1 MDKINYSVNSTDRL
15 NLKSNYLKSTRKEK
29 YSLQPSASLTVESA
43 FIFPFFF
50 LAIVILVL
58 FLDLYRIQSVI
69 QASLSQSSRELGMY
83 AYCESDDEASPVGAV
98 SSALCIAYAKTQL
111 SNALKEEALPQ
122 ILGHKNGIS
131 LLMSSYQNG
140 RITLKASF
148 LYKSPV
154 ALIPLQ
160 PISVTIV
167 SSVHAWTG
175 YDSNN
180 TDMDTSD
187 SVEMVYVTDYQG
199 VYHTFSDCTY
209 LSLSVTT
216 ASKSNLSSLRNVYGE
231 KYHPCERCVRSSS
244 NQNTFYIT
252 QSGNRYHSS
261 SSCGG
266 LTRHVRLIKKSEL
279 QNLHLCSRCAQ
290 RNGGH

>member
-1 MDKINYSVNSTDRL
+1 MDKTRYSADITGSF
-15 NLKSNYLKSTRKEK
+15 YLKSKRKEK

-43 FIFPFFF
+43 FVFPFFF

-83 AYCESDDEASPVGAV
+83 AYCESADESSPVGTV
-98 SSALCIAYAKTQL
+98 SSAVCITYAKTQL
-111 SNALKEEALPQ
+111 LGALKEESLPQ
-122 ILGHKNGIS
+122 IAGHKNGIS

-140 RITLKASF
+140 QITLKATF

-154 ALIPLQ
+154 NFIPLH
-160 PISVTIV
+160 PIPVTII

-175 YDSNN
+175 YDSNHIN
-180 TDMDTSD
+180 MEPSD
-187 SVEMVYVTDYQG
+187 SEEMVYVTDYQG

-216 ASKSNLSSLRNVYGE
+216 ASKSSLSSLRNVYGE
-231 KYHPCERCVRSSS
+231 KYHPCERCVHSSF

-261 SSCGG
+261 FSCGG

>member
-1 MDKINYSVNSTDRL
+1 MDKTKHPADKTSRL
-15 NLKSNYLKSTRKEK
+15 DSKTKHLKSKRKEK

-43 FIFPFFF
+43 FVFPFFF

-69 QASLSQSSRELGMY
+69 QASLSQSCRELGMY
-83 AYCESDDEASPVGAV
+83 AYCESDDETSPVGSV
-98 SSALCIAYAKTQL
+98 SSAVCIAYAKTQL
-111 SNALKEEALPQ
+111 SSALKEEALPQ
-122 ILGHKNGIS
+122 IFRHKNGIS

-140 RITLKASF
+140 QITLKASF

-154 ALIPLQ
+154 ALIPLH
-160 PISVTIV
+160 PIPVTIV

-175 YDSNN
+175 YDSNH
-180 TDMDTSD
+180 TDMETSD
-187 SVEMVYVTDYQG
+187 SEEMVYVTDYQG

-216 ASKSNLSSLRNVYGE
+216 ASKSSLSSLRNVYGE
-231 KYHPCERCVRSSS
+231 KYHPCERCVHSSS
-244 NQNTFYIT
+244 NQNSFYIT

>member
-1 MDKINYSVNSTDRL
+1 MDKINDSVNRTDRL

-83 AYCESDDEASPVGAV
+83 AYCESDDEASPVGAI
-98 SSALCIAYAKTQL
+98 SSTLCIAYAKTQL

-122 ILGHKNGIS
+122 IFGHKNGIS

-154 ALIPLQ
+154 ALVPLQ
-160 PISVTIV
+160 PIPVTIV
-167 SSVHAWTG
+167 SSVHAWT
-175 YDSNN
+175 
-180 TDMDTSD
+180 M
-187 SVEMVYVTDYQG
+187 
-199 VYHTFSDCTY
+199 
-209 LSLSVTT
+209 
-216 ASKSNLSSLRNVYGE
+216 
-231 KYHPCERCVRSSS
+231 
-244 NQNTFYIT
+244 
-252 QSGNRYHSS
+252 
-261 SSCGG
+261 
-266 LTRHVRLIKKSEL
+266 
-279 QNLHLCSRCAQ
+279 
-290 RNGGH
+290 

>member
-1 MDKINYSVNSTDRL
+1 MDKINDSVNRTDRL

-43 FIFPFFF
+43 FVFPFFF
-50 LAIVILVL
+50 LTIVILVL

-83 AYCESDDEASPVGAV
+83 AYCESDDESSPVGAV

-148 LYKSPV
+148 IQKPCR
-154 ALIPLQ
+154 
-160 PISVTIV
+160 
-167 SSVHAWTG
+167 
-175 YDSNN
+175 
-180 TDMDTSD
+180 SD
-187 SVEMVYVTDYQG
+187 STSANSC
-199 VYHTFSDCTY
+199 YHRIFC
-209 LSLSVTT
+209 
-216 ASKSNLSSLRNVYGE
+216 
-231 KYHPCERCVRSSS
+231 
-244 NQNTFYIT
+244 
-252 QSGNRYHSS
+252 
-261 SSCGG
+261 SCMDW
-266 LTRHVRLIKKSEL
+266 L
-279 QNLHLCSRCAQ
+279 
-290 RNGGH
+290 

>member
-1 MDKINYSVNSTDRL
+1 MDKTRYSADVTGSF
-15 NLKSNYLKSTRKEK
+15 YLKSKRKEK

-43 FIFPFFF
+43 FVFPFFF

-83 AYCESDDEASPVGAV
+83 AYCKSADEPSPVGTV
-98 SSALCIAYAKTQL
+98 SSAVCIAYAKTQL
-111 SNALKEEALPQ
+111 LSALKEESLPQ
-122 ILGHKNGIS
+122 IAGHKNGIS

-140 RITLKASF
+140 QITLKATF

-154 ALIPLQ
+154 TLIPLH
-160 PISVTIV
+160 PIPVTIV

-175 YDSNN
+175 YDSNHI
-180 TDMDTSD
+180 DMEPSD
-187 SVEMVYVTDYQG
+187 SEEMVYVTDYQG

-216 ASKSNLSSLRNVYGE
+216 ASKSSLSSLRNVYGE
-231 KYHPCERCVRSSS
+231 KYHPCERCVHSSS
-244 NQNTFYIT
+244 NQNIFYIT
-252 QSGNRYHSS
+252 QNGNRYHSS

>member
-1 MDKINYSVNSTDRL
+1 MDKINDSVNKTDRL
-15 NLKSNYLKSTRKEK
+15 TLKSNYLKSTRKEK

-43 FIFPFFF
+43 FVFPFFF

-83 AYCESDDEASPVGAV
+83 AYCESDDEASPVGTV

-154 ALIPLQ
+154 ALIPLH
-160 PISVTIV
+160 PIPVTIV

-175 YDSNN
+175 YSE
-180 TDMDTSD
+180 
-187 SVEMVYVTDYQG
+187 EMVYVTDYQG

-216 ASKSNLSSLRNVYGE
+216 ASKSSLSSLRNVYGE

>member
-1 MDKINYSVNSTDRL
+1 MDKINDSVNRTDRL

-43 FIFPFFF
+43 FVFPFFF

-83 AYCESDDEASPVGAV
+83 AYCESDTESSPVGAV

-160 PISVTIV
+160 PIPVTIV

-187 SVEMVYVTDYQG
+187 SEEMVYVTDYQG
-199 VYHTFSDCTY
+199 VIIPFPIV
-209 LSLSVTT
+209 LIFLFLLQLLQNPIFLLF
-216 ASKSNLSSLRNVYGE
+216 AMFME
-231 KYHPCERCVRSSS
+231 K
-244 NQNTFYIT
+244 NTIPV
-252 QSGNRYHSS
+252 SAVSAPL
-261 SSCGG
+261 
-266 LTRHVRLIKKSEL
+266 LTRTLFILRKAETVITAVLL
-279 QNLHLCSRCAQ
+279 VAD
-290 RNGGH
+290 